1 MSDFINLLA
10 NIIIPVF
17 GTLAFA
23 MSQTS
28 NPVLRKYAP
37 ILGLSAQPFWFY
49 TQWTSANFGVILICF
64 LYTGIWMFSFYL
76 QWVTLP
82 RKKALEAKETESKLE
97 SMLEVSTKELITNV
111 CGIVEQGKAQN
122 RNIAWIE
129 KKVSQEFRRFCRDNS
144 ELAVSY
150 AALSLTLELSKQQS
164 SKPVCPM
171 AHEST

>member
-1 MSDFINLLA
+1 MELSLIFLA

-28 NPVLRKYAP
+28 NPTLRKYAP
-37 ILGLSAQPFWFY
+37 ILGLSTQPFWFY

-64 LYTGIWMFSFYL
+64 LYAGIWMFSFYL

-129 KKVSQEFRRFCRDNS
+129 KKVSQEFRRFCRDNN

-164 SKPVCPM
+164 SKPMGPM
-171 AHEST
+171 AHELT

>member
-10 NIIIPVF
+10 NVIIPVF

-64 LYTGIWMFSFYL
+64 LYAGIWVFSLYH

-82 RKKALEAKETESKLE
+82 RKKALETKETESKLE
-97 SMLEVSTKELITNV
+97 SMLEVSAQELITNV
-111 CGIVEQGKAQN
+111 VGIVEQGKAQN
-122 RNIAWIE
+122 RNITWIE

-164 SKPVCPM
+164 SQPVSPM
-171 AHEST
+171 VREST